1 MTKTKIHYQ
10 LWETQS
16 GSISPEHQGE
26 LDSLADVIAVTAE
39 ACGQPLS
46 PPAAAMLADDLSH
59 FDEALLLDALARCRF
74 ELHGPLRIAE
84 VLSRFDDGRPD
95 ADEAW
100 SMMPAS
106 EHESVVW
113 TDEMTQAWSA
123 VLPLLEAGNV
133 SATQTAFFA
142 AYEKA
147 VLEARIRREP
157 PRWTPSLGLDVAG
170 RELAL
175 YDAVTKGRITAAQ
188 AELLLG
194 YPLAVPEGEGKFV
207 QGDIKSLH

>member
-1 MTKTKIHYQ
+1 MMKTKFHYP
-10 LWETQS
+10 LWETQT
-16 GSISPEHQGE
+16 GSASAEHRGE

-46 PPAAAMLADDLSH
+46 PLAGAMLADDLSH
-59 FDEALLLDALARCRF
+59 FDETLILAALARCRF
-74 ELHGPLRIAE
+74 ELHGPLRIAD
-84 VLSRFDDGRPD
+84 VLSRIDDGRPD
-95 ADEAW
+95 AGEAW
-100 SMMPAS
+100 SMMPAN

-113 TDEMTQAWSA
+113 TEEMTQAWSV
-123 VLPLLEAGNV
+123 VLPLLEAGDV

-142 AYEKA
+142 AYEKS
-147 VLEARIRREP
+147 VLEARVRHNP

-175 YDAVTKGRITAAQ
+175 RDAVTKGRITAAQ
-188 AELLLG
+188 AEMLLG
-194 YPLAVPEGEGKFV
+194 YSLAVADWDDIV